1 MLQGSASSKSEREAA
16 GRARAKVIQKLQAL
30 GPDPSYDHNPA
41 AYQVAPQPPPINVT
55 LRVEPERK
63 KRGFKV
69 PIEVLLVLGVLILL
83 GGASM
88 LKLPKKIRKAYWVHE
103 YEDEMRREHQK
114 RSDRRRAIMN
124 TFQDEEEP
132 TKGDKLKGLPK
143 KPGTAAVGAPKSGE
157 PDWDNRF
164 YKPEEYKPT
173 LDFSG
178 KENDNETYGD
188 DPLQKNM
195 GFDEDVKN
203 NPFEVKRKPDRPSI
217 YDD

>member
-1 MLQGSASSKSEREAA
+1 MLQGSASSRSEREAA

-30 GPDPSYDHNPA
+30 GPGPSNAQPGHHA
-41 AYQVAPQPPPINVT
+41 APQPPPINVT
-55 LRVEPERK
+55 IRVEPERK

-69 PIEVLLVLGVLILL
+69 PIEVLLVLGVLVLL

-88 LKLPKKIRKAYWVHE
+88 LKLPKTIRKAYWVHE

-114 RSDRRRAIMN
+114 RNDRRRAIMN
-124 TFQDEEEP
+124 AFQDEEEP
-132 TKGDKLKGLPK
+132 SKGDKLKGLPK
-143 KPGTAAVGAPKSGE
+143 KPGTAAVETPKPGE
-157 PDWDNRF
+157 PGWDNRF
-164 YKPEEYKPT
+164 YKPEKYQPT

-178 KENDNETYGD
+178 KEDDNETYGD
-188 DPLQKNM
+188 DPLQENM

-203 NPFEVKRKPDRPSI
+203 NPFEVKRKPERPSM